1 VGSEPAVR
9 VQATIKEALPNALFQ
24 VEMENGRRVLAHV
37 AESFR
42 MHVVRLLPGE
52 EVTLELSPHD
62 GRRGRI
68 VSRAGPASRAAA
80 PSRRKESE
88 S

>member
-1 VGSEPAVR
+1 MGSEPAVR
-9 VQATIKEALPNALFQ
+9 VKATVKEALPNALFQ

-42 MHVVRLLPGE
+42 MHIVRLLPGE
-52 EVTLELSPHD
+52 EVTLELSLND
-62 GRRGRI
+62 GHRGRI
-68 VSRAGPASRAAA
+68 VSRAGRS
-80 PSRRKESE
+80 SGQKESE